1 MCDLTFDKDII
12 CFLAVLKKCQY
23 TVQDTVIR
31 EKKERNGTI
40 RVDITYNL

>member
-1 MCDLTFDKDII
+1 MCDLTGDKDII

-31 EKKERNGTI
+31 EKKREMELLEWT
-40 RVDITYNL
+40 